1 VLNELKDSDTDLK
14 DITGTINK
22 DVVPDTDAEA
32 ERETIEEER
41 LKPFLQPE
49 QVRDA
54 DLLEVLIKL
63 WELFLEDVIEL
74 IEVLLE

>member
-1 VLNELKDSDTDLK
+1 
-14 DITGTINK
+14 
-22 DVVPDTDAEA
+22 
-32 ERETIEEER
+32 
-41 LKPFLQPE
+41 LQPE